1 MCGICGKSFV
11 RLKDRNRHDA
21 LHTGEK
27 KFVCKGGR
35 PMFFESWGCGRKFAR
50 EDALVAHF
58 RNEVGWACLRP
69 LLTDAEL
76 HDCFLQFGDG
86 QNPEVRFQCSK
97 AIGFVGNRFGIKSDP
112 ENSGCETV
120 FLSSDDLEF
129 HFQTMAGRKCI
140 ATLLVE
146 LATLD
151 ARRCRQSD
159 ERADDVLVI
168 EKPRN
173 TPKERV
179 LEVQIDESHNSFSP
193 EHRHRGIGQMSTR
206 ENADLVSEGPTPSDA
221 RADSGDIDYLVL
233 ELFRIVKKAEDST

>member
-76 HDCFLQFGDG
+76 HDCFLQFADG
-86 QNPEVRFQCSK
+86 QNPEGRFQCSK
-97 AIGFVGNRFGIKSDP
+97 AIGFVGNRFGIKLDP

-120 FLSSDDLEF
+120 FLSSDDFGIPLPNNGG
-129 HFQTMAGRKCI
+129 QK
-140 ATLLVE
+140 VY
-146 LATLD
+146 
-151 ARRCRQSD
+151 
-159 ERADDVLVI
+159 
-168 EKPRN
+168 RN
-173 TPKERV
+173 TV
-179 LEVQIDESHNSFSP
+179 GGAGNV
-193 EHRHRGIGQMSTR
+193 GCTTMSTKRR
-206 ENADLVSEGPTPSDA
+206 ES
-221 RADSGDIDYLVL
+221 
-233 ELFRIVKKAEDST
+233 